1 MPSRLHGSSPCADT
15 ESPIGDTNVRKLS
28 ENQECLAEKLA
39 KSGCFL
45 YSTPKLDGTSVKNYK
60 SHHVVLSKEY
70 TNTYK

>member
-39 KSGCFL
+39 KSGCFSL
-45 YSTPKLDGTSVKNYK
+45 FNPEIGWNISEKL
-60 SHHVVLSKEY
+60 
-70 TNTYK
+70 